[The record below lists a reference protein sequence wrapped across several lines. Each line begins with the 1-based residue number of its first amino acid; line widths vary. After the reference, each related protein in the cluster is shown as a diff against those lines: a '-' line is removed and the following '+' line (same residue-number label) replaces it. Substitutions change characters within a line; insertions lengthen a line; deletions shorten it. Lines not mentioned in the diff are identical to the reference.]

1 MIDYKTEIAKLL
13 LQNTNLSIEEI
24 NNLIEIPPQENL
36 GDYSFPC
43 FRLAKVFKKNPA
55 SIAQE
60 IQTEL
65 SENLPEWLNK
75 IDVAGPY
82 LNFYLDHGAF
92 ATNLL
97 QEIFANKENFG
108 HDNIGKDKNVIVEY
122 SSPNIAKPFHV
133 GHAFTTI
140 LGQAIANIY
149 EALGYHVIRMNH
161 LGDYGTQFGKLIV
174 AWRLWGDETALKEK
188 PITELTRVYVKF
200 HSELENQPELEDEAR
215 EAFKK
220 LENKETEEVELWQKF
235 KEMSLVEFNRLYDR
249 INVHFDNYNGESFYS
264 DMIPEVVSLL
274 KEKNLLE
281 ESEGAQVVDLSEF
294 NLNPCLILKS
304 DGTTIYASRDLA
316 AILYRDRTYDYY
328 RNIYVVG
335 LPQTNH
341 FQQVFAVLK
350 KAEFPKADQNKHVG
364 FGTVK
369 FKEGEFSTRKGNI
382 ILLEDLLDQSVAK
395 TKEIITNNNPEM
407 SQADIADTAE
417 KVGLAA
423 VSYTY
428 LRNSRE
434 RDIFFDWDEILDFE
448 GDTAPYLMYTYARAK
463 SILQKSEFTE
473 LSLDEI
479 DFSLL
484 NSDEEFSLL
493 KELYQYPNALKLAAE
508 EYEPSILLRN
518 ISQIARTFN
527 RYYHNVP
534 ILKTSDI
541 DLKHARLALLKAV
554 SIVMQNGLNLAGI
567 QTVERM

>member
-13 LQNTNLSIEEI
+13 LQNTNLSLEEI

-174 AWRLWGDETALKEK
+174 AWRLWGDELALKEK

>member
-1 MIDYKTEIAKLL
+1 MDYKTEIAKLL
-13 LQNTNLSIEEI
+13 LQNTNLSLEEI

-174 AWRLWGDETALKEK
+174 AWRLWGDELALKEK

>member
-13 LQNTNLSIEEI
+13 LQNTNLSLEEI

-174 AWRLWGDETALKEK
+174 AWRLWGDETALKKK